1 MVEMID
7 PKIESGI
14 DRLQNRYI
22 AAVDGKRMDRWF
34 DTFADR
40 PDSSYTCISAE
51 SVAANLPVALIL
63 DDNRGRLADRVFYVD
78 KVWAGT
84 YQDYRTRHFIQRL
97 SCEQLDT
104 DSYWCLTN
112 FSVMFTPEELGDS
125 RVLTCGVYE
134 DEIVM
139 RGPDFRFLKRRAI
152 LDTIVLPRYIVYP
165 I

>member
-1 MVEMID
+1 MVELQIQ
-7 PKIESGI
+7 SGI
-14 DRLQNRYI
+14 DRLQNLYI
-22 AAVDGKRMDRWF
+22 AALDGKQMDGWYK
-34 DTFADR
+34 TFAER

-63 DDNRGRLADRVFYVD
+63 DDNRGRLADRVFFVD
-78 KVWAGT
+78 SVWAGT

-97 SCEQLDT
+97 SCEQLDANRY
-104 DSYWCLTN
+104 SCLTN

-134 DEIVM
+134 DEILVS
-139 RGPDFRFLKRRAI
+139 GSDYRFLKKRAI